1 MKLDCKPLL
10 ISIVTTFALAQ
21 TAFAQSGRNKTVAPT
36 ASPSPAASDSP
47 TPSPSP
53 VVTAPANSRPTVR
66 PSSII
71 ISGKTASDTGGYHS
85 SDVRDVSDEIKY
97 LFELF
102 RLPCKPVKG
111 GTLTAQQARDRA
123 KQETDA
129 YVLWLGIN
137 VRLDES
143 SLESIMRGPILD
155 RVDYV
160 LFRPGT
166 GEIEYRGTVDPRKIV
181 QTNEHST
188 RLPPRTQGR
197 SHDVDSDLR
206 RCAFEIVRVVRGRL

>member
-1 MKLDCKPLL
+1 MTLDCKRLL
-10 ISIVTTFALAQ
+10 ISLVATFALAQ
-21 TAFAQSGRNKTVAPT
+21 TAPAQSGRNKAT
-36 ASPSPAASDSP
+36 SPAAPPSATTSPAPSASP
-47 TPSPSP
+47 T
-53 VVTAPANSRPTVR
+53 VTTPANSRPTIR

-71 ISGKTASDTGGYHS
+71 ISGKTASDTGHYHS
-85 SDVRDVSDEIKY
+85 SDVKSVSDEIKS

-123 KQETDA
+123 KKETDA

-137 VRLDES
+137 VKLDES
-143 SLESIMRGPILD
+143 SLEAIMRGPVLD

-166 GEIEYRGTVDPRKIV
+166 GEIEYRGTVDPRNIV
-181 QTNEHST
+181 QTNEHGT

-197 SHDVDSDLR
+197 SQNVDADLR
-206 RCAFEIVRVVRGRL
+206 RCAFEIVRVVRGWL

>member
-1 MKLDCKPLL
+1 MKLNYKYLL
-10 ISIVTTFALAQ
+10 ASIVTAFILAQ
-21 TAFAQSGRNKTVAPT
+21 TAAGQSGRNKTTGPT
-36 ASPSPAASDSP
+36 ASPSPTASSSPAASASP
-47 TPSPSP
+47 T
-53 VVTAPANSRPTVR
+53 TKPADSRSKIR

-71 ISGKTASDTGGYHS
+71 ISGKTASDTGHYHS
-85 SDVRDVSDEIKY
+85 SDVKSASDEIKF

-123 KQETDA
+123 RQETDA

-137 VRLDES
+137 VKTDES

-155 RVDYV
+155 RVDYY
-160 LFRPGT
+160 LFRPVT
-166 GEIEYRGTVDPRKIV
+166 GEIEYRGTVDPRNIV
-181 QTNEHST
+181 QTNEHGT

-197 SHDVDSDLR
+197 SRNVDADLR
-206 RCAFEIVRVVRGRL
+206 RCAFEIMRVVRGWL

>member
-1 MKLDCKPLL
+1 MKLDCKRLL
-10 ISIVTTFALAQ
+10 ISLVATFALAQ
-21 TAFAQSGRNKTVAPT
+21 TAAAQSGRKKTTVT
-36 ASPSPAASDSP
+36 ASPPPAASSSPAPSDSP
-47 TPSPSP
+47 AST
-53 VVTAPANSRPTVR
+53 PANSRPPIR

-71 ISGKTASDTGGYHS
+71 ISGKTASDTGHYHS
-85 SDVRDVSDEIKY
+85 SDVKSASEEIKF

-111 GTLTAQQARDRA
+111 GTLTMQQARDRA

-137 VRLDES
+137 VKHDES

-160 LFRPGT
+160 LFRPRT
-166 GEIEYRGTVDPRKIV
+166 GEVEYRGTVDPRNIV
-181 QTNEHST
+181 QTNEHGT
-188 RLPPRTQGR
+188 RLPRRTQGSSR
-197 SHDVDSDLR
+197 DVDSELR
-206 RCAFEIVRVVRGRL
+206 RCAFEIVRIVRGWL

>member
-1 MKLDCKPLL
+1 M
-10 ISIVTTFALAQ
+10 T
-21 TAFAQSGRNKTVAPT
+21 
-36 ASPSPAASDSP
+36 
-47 TPSPSP
+47 
-53 VVTAPANSRPTVR
+53 SRPTIR

-71 ISGKTASDTGGYHS
+71 ITGKTASDTGGYHS

-111 GTLTAQQARDRA
+111 GTMTAQQARDRA
-123 KQETDA
+123 RKETDA

-155 RVDYV
+155 HVDYV

-166 GEIEYRGTVDPRKIV
+166 GEIEYRGTVEPRKIV
-181 QTNEHST
+181 QTNEHGT